1 MDIIIGNNKYKD
13 IILKKYSH
21 TKQVMYDGG
30 YLIVA
35 INNDD
40 ILGFAWA
47 FMQDIPAPVSQKELF
62 INVIEVFEPSNY
74 KKGIATE
81 IIKKIISLAKELEV
95 YQIRAYVEINNV
107 ASNNLWVK
115 NNFGISPVKDCKDKI
130 PGSYVTYTIR

>member
-1 MDIIIGNNKYKD
+1 MHIVIGNNKHKE
-13 IILKKYSH
+13 IILEKYPH

-35 INNDD
+35 INNDKL
-40 ILGFAWA
+40 LGFAWA
-47 FMQDIPAPVSQKELF
+47 FMRDIPVPVSQKELF

-81 IIKKIISLAKELEV
+81 IIKMTIQLAKELEV
-95 YQIRAYVEINNV
+95 YQIRAYVDINNV